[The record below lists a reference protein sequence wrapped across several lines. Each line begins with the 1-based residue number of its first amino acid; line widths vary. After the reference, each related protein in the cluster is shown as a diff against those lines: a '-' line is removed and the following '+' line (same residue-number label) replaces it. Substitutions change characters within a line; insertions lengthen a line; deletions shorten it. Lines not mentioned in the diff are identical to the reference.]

1 MIARFF
7 INHPIFAWVISLII
21 MLLGILSIKNLAVEQ
36 YPDIA
41 PPTIEIRATYSG
53 ATAKAIENS
62 ITQIIEQE
70 LRGLDGL
77 LYFSSTSGSS
87 TSTINV
93 VFEKGIDPDIAQVQV
108 NNKVQQILPRL
119 PEDVRKEGVSV
130 VKAQTDY
137 LMILSIH
144 DELGK
149 SSENDISDYMISNLK
164 DGLARVD
171 GVGGVE
177 LFGAEYAMRIWLDP
191 KKLKSYNLMPS
202 DINKEV
208 TVQNTQASGGS
219 IGARPHLN
227 GQELN
232 ADVVSRTKLENVR
245 EFENIVIKSNNAGS
259 NVLLSDVAKVEIG
272 SQDYSFIS
280 KVNGYQASG
289 IGIKLSSGAN
299 AIETA
304 KKVKE
309 YISSFE
315 SYLPSGYK
323 ISYPYDT
330 TIFVEESIKE
340 VVKTLFEAIVLVV
353 IVMFVF
359 LNSWRATIIP
369 AIAVPVVLLGTFA
382 ILNFLGFSINSLTM
396 FAMVL
401 SIGLLVDDAI
411 VVVEN
416 VERNMKEKNL
426 CAKEATIIAMSE
438 ITSALIGVAT
448 VLSVV
453 FLPMIFFSG
462 STGIIYKQFAVTIIS
477 SMLLSVIVAI
487 TLSPAICATFLKP
500 HNSSQKQSGP
510 IVWFNNKFDSL
521 TRKYKMIIFN
531 FINKPLKW
539 MTAYIVI
546 IAVTILF
553 FLKLPTGFVPSEDQ
567 GDLMI
572 QFTLPV
578 GASATRSE
586 NVEKI
591 IRDYFLKEEK
601 NNVNSIFTIVG
612 FTFTG
617 NGQNGGL
624 GFIELKN
631 WKERA
636 GKENK
641 ADEIAQRAMI
651 VFSDS
656 SSEYFIRDA
665 EVYVMNPS
673 SIPGLGNSDGF
684 EFQLQAGAKM
694 SREELLKAKDSLLE
708 TLKSSEII
716 VGARVEGTEETPQI
730 KLDYDKKKIYSLG
743 LSYEDIDNT
752 LSSAWAGTYVN
763 DFIDRSR
770 VKRVYIQADAQYRA
784 KPEDLYLWNVRNKEN
799 KMVSFEEFTK
809 ISWEPAEKSLTRY
822 NGLASY
828 LFQGQAGYGISSG
841 TAMDEM
847 EKLAK
852 ANNKDTN
859 YSWSGL
865 SYQEKLSG
873 GQAIYLYSLSLI
885 VIFLCLAALYE
896 SWSIPISVLLAVPL
910 GIIGAVIA
918 VYFRE
923 LNNDVYFQVALLTT
937 VGLVSKNAILIVE
950 FIENAYKNGKPLVK
964 SAIQGAS
971 LRFRPIIMTSLAF
984 IAGVIPLAIST
995 GAGANSR
1002 ISIGTGIIG
1011 GTLTATVLAIF
1022 YVPLLF
1028 ILIKKIFANQ
1038 SEQAKLSVE
1047 KEQKGIKNV

>member
-7 INHPIFAWVISLII
+7 IHHPIFAWVISLII
-21 MLLGILSIKNLAVEQ
+21 MLAGALSIKNLGIEQ

-53 ATAKAIENS
+53 ASPKAIENS
-62 ITQIIEQE
+62 ITQVIEQE

-77 LYFSSTSGSS
+77 LYFSSTSGSGA
-87 TSTINV
+87 STINV

-130 VKAQTDY
+130 VKAQSDY
-137 LMILSIH
+137 LMIFSIH
-144 DELGK
+144 DESGE

-202 DINKEV
+202 DINREIMI
-208 TVQNTQASGGS
+208 QNTQASGGS
-219 IGARPHLN
+219 IGARPQIN
-227 GQELN
+227 NQELN
-232 ADVVSRTKLENVR
+232 ADVVSRTKLENKR
-245 EFENIVIKSNNAGS
+245 EFEDIVIKSNLNGA
-259 NVLLSDVAKVEIG
+259 NVLLSDVAKVELG
-272 SQDYSFIS
+272 SQNYSFIS

-289 IGIKLSSGAN
+289 VGIKLSSGAN
-299 AIETA
+299 AVETA

-315 SYLPSGYK
+315 NNLPNGYI

-330 TIFVEESIKE
+330 TIFIEASIKE

-369 AIAVPVVLLGTFA
+369 AVAVPVVLLGTFA
-382 ILNFLGFSINSLTM
+382 ILNFLGFTINSLTM

-416 VERNMKEKNL
+416 VERNMREKNL
-426 CAKEATIIAMSE
+426 LAKEATIIAMSE

-477 SMLLSVIVAI
+477 SMVLSVVVAI

-500 HNSSQKQSGP
+500 HNPNAKDSGP
-510 IVWFNNKFDSL
+510 IVWFNKKFDNL
-521 TRKYKMIIFN
+521 TRKYKMSIFN
-531 FINKPLKW
+531 FVNKPLKW
-539 MTAYIVI
+539 MTAYVAI
-546 IAVTILF
+546 IAVTILLF
-553 FLKLPTGFVPSEDQ
+553 FKLPTGFVPSEDQ
-567 GDLMI
+567 GELML

-586 NVEKI
+586 DVEKI
-591 IRDYFLKEEK
+591 IRDYFLIEEK
-601 NNVNSIFTIVG
+601 VAVNSIFTIVG
-612 FTFTG
+612 FTFSG
-617 NGQNGGL
+617 NVQNGGL
-624 GFIELKN
+624 GFVELKN
-631 WKERA
+631 WSQRS

-651 VFSDS
+651 AFSENDS
-656 SSEYFIRDA
+656 KYFIRDA

-684 EFQLQAGAKM
+684 EFRLQAGAKM
-694 SREELLKAKDSLLE
+694 SREELLEAKNSLLE
-708 TLKSSEII
+708 TVKSSGLI
-716 VGARVEGTEETPQI
+716 VGARVEGTEETPQL
-730 KLDYDKKKIYSLG
+730 KLNYDKKKIYSLG

-752 LSSAWAGTYVN
+752 LSSAWAGNYVN

-770 VKRVYIQADAQYRA
+770 VKRVYTQADAQYRA

-828 LFQGQAGYGISSG
+828 LFQGQANYGVSSG
-841 TAMDEM
+841 VAMDEM
-847 EKLAK
+847 ERLAK
-852 ANNKDTN
+852 ANNPDTN

-896 SWSIPISVLLAVPL
+896 SWSIPFSVLLAVPL
-910 GIIGAVIA
+910 GIIGAVIS
-918 VYFRE
+918 VYFRD

-937 VGLVSKNAILIVE
+937 IGLVAKNAILIIE
-950 FIENAYKNGKPLVK
+950 FVENAYKSGKPLIK
-964 SAIQGAS
+964 SAIEGAS

-984 IAGVIPLAIST
+984 ISGIIPLAISS

-1011 GTLTATVLAIF
+1011 GTLTGTILAIF
-1022 YVPLLF
+1022 YVPLMF
-1028 ILIKKIFANQ
+1028 VLIKKIFAR
-1038 SEQAKLSVE
+1038 

>member
-7 INHPIFAWVISLII
+7 IHHPIFAWVISLII
-21 MLLGILSIKNLAVEQ
+21 MLAGILSIKNLGIEQ

-53 ATAKAIENS
+53 ASPKAIENS
-62 ITQIIEQE
+62 ITQVIEQE
-70 LRGLDGL
+70 LTGLDGL
-77 LYFSSTSGSS
+77 LYFSSTSGSGS
-87 TSTINV
+87 STISV

-130 VKAQTDY
+130 VKAQNDY
-137 LMILSIH
+137 LMIFSIH
-144 DELGK
+144 DESGK
-149 SSENDISDYMISNLK
+149 SSENDISDYLISNIK

-177 LFGAEYAMRIWLDP
+177 LFGTEYAMRIWLDP

-202 DINKEV
+202 DINKEIMI
-208 TVQNTQASGGS
+208 QNTQASGGS
-219 IGARPHLN
+219 IGARPQIN
-227 GQELN
+227 NQELN
-232 ADVVSRTKLENVR
+232 ADVVSRTKLENTR
-245 EFENIVIKSNNAGS
+245 EFEDIVIKSNLNGA
-259 NVLLSDVAKVEIG
+259 NVLLSDVAKVELG

-289 IGIKLSSGAN
+289 VGIKLSSGSN

-315 SYLPSGYK
+315 NNLPNGYI

-330 TIFVEESIKE
+330 TIFIEASIKE
-340 VVKTLFEAIVLVV
+340 VVKTLFEAIILVI

-369 AIAVPVVLLGTFA
+369 AVAVPVVLLGTFA
-382 ILNFLGFSINSLTM
+382 ILNFLGFTINSLTM

-416 VERNMKEKNL
+416 VERNMREKNL
-426 CAKEATIIAMSE
+426 LAKEATIIAMSE

-477 SMLLSVIVAI
+477 SMVLSVVVAI

-500 HNSSQKQSGP
+500 HNPNAKDSGP
-510 IVWFNNKFDSL
+510 IVWFNKKFDNL
-521 TRKYKMIIFN
+521 TRKYKMSIFN
-531 FINKPLKW
+531 FVNKPLKW
-539 MTAYIVI
+539 MTAYVAI
-546 IAVTILF
+546 IAVTILLF
-553 FLKLPTGFVPSEDQ
+553 FKLPTGFVPSEDQ
-567 GDLMI
+567 GDLML

-586 NVEKI
+586 DVEKI
-591 IRDYFLKEEK
+591 IRDYFLIEEK
-601 NNVNSIFTIVG
+601 VAVNSIFTIVG
-612 FTFTG
+612 FTFSG

-624 GFIELKN
+624 GFVELKN
-631 WKERA
+631 WSQRS

-651 VFSDS
+651 AFSENDS
-656 SSEYFIRDA
+656 KYFIRDA

-684 EFQLQAGAKM
+684 EFRLQAGAKM
-694 SREELLKAKDSLLE
+694 SREELLEAKNSLLE
-708 TLKSSEII
+708 TVKSNELI
-716 VGARVEGTEETPQI
+716 VGARVEGTEETPQL
-730 KLDYDKKKIYSLG
+730 KLNYDKKKIYSLG

-752 LSSAWAGTYVN
+752 LSSAWAGNYVN

-770 VKRVYIQADAQYRA
+770 VKRVYTQADAQYRA

-828 LFQGQAGYGISSG
+828 LFQGQANYGVSSG
-841 TAMDEM
+841 VAMDEM
-847 EKLAK
+847 ERLAK
-852 ANNKDTN
+852 ANNPDTN

-896 SWSIPISVLLAVPL
+896 SWSIPFSVLLAVPL
-910 GIIGAVIA
+910 GIIGAVIS
-918 VYFRE
+918 VYFRD

-937 VGLVSKNAILIVE
+937 IGLVAKNAILIIE
-950 FIENAYKNGKPLVK
+950 FVENAYKSGKPLIK
-964 SAIQGAS
+964 SAIEGAS

-984 IAGVIPLAIST
+984 IAGIIPLAISS

-1011 GTLTATVLAIF
+1011 GTLTGTILAIF
-1022 YVPLLF
+1022 YVPLMF
-1028 ILIKKIFANQ
+1028 VLIKKIFAR
-1038 SEQAKLSVE
+1038 

>member
-7 INHPIFAWVISLII
+7 IHHPIFAWVISLII
-21 MLLGILSIKNLAVEQ
+21 MLAGALSIKNLGIEQ

-53 ATAKAIENS
+53 ASPKAIENS
-62 ITQIIEQE
+62 ITQVIEQE

-77 LYFSSTSGSS
+77 LYFSSTSGSGA
-87 TSTINV
+87 STINV

-130 VKAQTDY
+130 VKAQSDY
-137 LMILSIH
+137 LMIFSIH
-144 DELGK
+144 DESGE

-177 LFGAEYAMRIWLDP
+177 LFGDEYAMRIWLDP

-202 DINKEV
+202 DINREIMI
-208 TVQNTQASGGS
+208 QNTQASGGS
-219 IGARPHLN
+219 IGARPQIN
-227 GQELN
+227 NQELN
-232 ADVVSRTKLENVR
+232 ADVVSRTKLENKR
-245 EFENIVIKSNNAGS
+245 EFEDIVIKSNLNGA
-259 NVLLSDVAKVEIG
+259 NVLLSDVAKVELG
-272 SQDYSFIS
+272 SQNYSFIS

-289 IGIKLSSGAN
+289 VGIKLSSGAN
-299 AIETA
+299 AVETA

-315 SYLPSGYK
+315 NNLPNGYI

-330 TIFVEESIKE
+330 TIFIEASIKE

-369 AIAVPVVLLGTFA
+369 AVAVPVVLLGTFA
-382 ILNFLGFSINSLTM
+382 ILNFLGFTINSLTM

-416 VERNMKEKNL
+416 VERNMREKNL
-426 CAKEATIIAMSE
+426 LAKEATIIAMSE

-477 SMLLSVIVAI
+477 SMVLSVVVAI

-500 HNSSQKQSGP
+500 HNPNAKDSGP
-510 IVWFNNKFDSL
+510 IVWFNKKFDNL
-521 TRKYKMIIFN
+521 TRKYKMSIFN
-531 FINKPLKW
+531 FVNKPLKW
-539 MTAYIVI
+539 MTAYVAI
-546 IAVTILF
+546 IAVTILLF
-553 FLKLPTGFVPSEDQ
+553 FKLPTGFVPSEDQ
-567 GDLMI
+567 GDLML

-586 NVEKI
+586 DVEKI
-591 IRDYFLKEEK
+591 IRDYFLIEEK
-601 NNVNSIFTIVG
+601 VAVNSIFTIVG
-612 FTFTG
+612 FTFSG
-617 NGQNGGL
+617 NVQNGGL
-624 GFIELKN
+624 GFVELKN
-631 WKERA
+631 WSQRS

-651 VFSDS
+651 AFSENDS
-656 SSEYFIRDA
+656 KYFIRDA

-684 EFQLQAGAKM
+684 EFRLQAGAKM
-694 SREELLKAKDSLLE
+694 SREELLEAKNSLLE
-708 TLKSSEII
+708 TVKSSGLI
-716 VGARVEGTEETPQI
+716 VGARVEGTEETPQL
-730 KLDYDKKKIYSLG
+730 KLNYDKKKIYSLG

-752 LSSAWAGTYVN
+752 LSSAWAGNYVN

-770 VKRVYIQADAQYRA
+770 VKRVYTQADAQYRA

-828 LFQGQAGYGISSG
+828 LFQGQANYGVSSG
-841 TAMDEM
+841 VAMDEM
-847 EKLAK
+847 ERLAK
-852 ANNKDTN
+852 ANNPDTN

-896 SWSIPISVLLAVPL
+896 SWSIPFSVLLAVPL
-910 GIIGAVIA
+910 GIIGAVIS
-918 VYFRE
+918 VYFRD

-937 VGLVSKNAILIVE
+937 IGLVAKNAILIIE
-950 FIENAYKNGKPLVK
+950 FVENAYKSGKPLIK
-964 SAIQGAS
+964 SVIQGAS

-984 IAGVIPLAIST
+984 IAGIIPLAISS

-1011 GTLTATVLAIF
+1011 GTLTGTILAIF
-1022 YVPLLF
+1022 YVPLMF
-1028 ILIKKIFANQ
+1028 VLIKKIFA
-1038 SEQAKLSVE
+1038 KKE
-1047 KEQKGIKNV
+1047 KKGIKNA

>member
-7 INHPIFAWVISLII
+7 IHHPIFAWVISLII
-21 MLLGILSIKNLAVEQ
+21 MLAGALSIKNLGIEQ

-53 ATAKAIENS
+53 ASPKAIENS
-62 ITQIIEQE
+62 ITQVIEQE

-77 LYFSSTSGSS
+77 LYFSSTSGSGA
-87 TSTINV
+87 STINV

-130 VKAQTDY
+130 VKAQSDY
-137 LMILSIH
+137 LMIFSIH
-144 DELGK
+144 DESGE

-202 DINKEV
+202 DINKEIMI
-208 TVQNTQASGGS
+208 QNTQASGGS
-219 IGARPHLN
+219 IGARPQIN
-227 GQELN
+227 NQELN
-232 ADVVSRTKLENVR
+232 ADVVSRTKLENKR
-245 EFENIVIKSNNAGS
+245 EFEDIVIKSNLNGA
-259 NVLLSDVAKVEIG
+259 NVLLSDVAKVELG
-272 SQDYSFIS
+272 SQNYSFIS

-289 IGIKLSSGAN
+289 VGIKLSSGAN
-299 AIETA
+299 AVETA

-315 SYLPSGYK
+315 NNLPNGYI

-330 TIFVEESIKE
+330 TIFIEASIKE

-369 AIAVPVVLLGTFA
+369 AVAVPVVLLGTFA
-382 ILNFLGFSINSLTM
+382 ILNFLGFTINSLTM

-416 VERNMKEKNL
+416 VERNMREKNL
-426 CAKEATIIAMSE
+426 GAKEATIIAMSE

-453 FLPMIFFSG
+453 FLPMIFFSS

-477 SMLLSVIVAI
+477 SMVLSVVVAI

-500 HNSSQKQSGP
+500 HNPNAKDSGP
-510 IVWFNNKFDSL
+510 IVWFNKKFDNL
-521 TRKYKMIIFN
+521 TRKYKMSIFN
-531 FINKPLKW
+531 FVNKPLKW
-539 MTAYIVI
+539 MTAYVAI
-546 IAVTILF
+546 IAVTILLF
-553 FLKLPTGFVPSEDQ
+553 FKLPTGFVPSEDQ
-567 GDLMI
+567 GDLML

-586 NVEKI
+586 DVEKI
-591 IRDYFLKEEK
+591 IIDYFLIEEK
-601 NNVNSIFTIVG
+601 VAVNSIFTIVG
-612 FTFTG
+612 FTFSG
-617 NGQNGGL
+617 NVQNGGL
-624 GFIELKN
+624 GFVELKN
-631 WKERA
+631 WSQRS

-651 VFSDS
+651 AFSENDS
-656 SSEYFIRDA
+656 KYFIRDA

-684 EFQLQAGAKM
+684 EFRLQAGAKM
-694 SREELLKAKDSLLE
+694 SREELLEAKNSLLE
-708 TLKSSEII
+708 TVKSSGLI
-716 VGARVEGTEETPQI
+716 VGARVEGTEETPQL
-730 KLDYDKKKIYSLG
+730 KLNYDKKKIYSLG

-752 LSSAWAGTYVN
+752 LSSAWAGNYVN

-828 LFQGQAGYGISSG
+828 LFQGQANYGVSSG
-841 TAMDEM
+841 VAMDEM
-847 EKLAK
+847 ERLAK
-852 ANNKDTN
+852 ANNPDTN

-896 SWSIPISVLLAVPL
+896 SWSIPFSVLLAVPL
-910 GIIGAVIA
+910 GIIGAVIS
-918 VYFRE
+918 VYFRD

-937 VGLVSKNAILIVE
+937 IGLVAKNAILIIE
-950 FIENAYKNGKPLVK
+950 FVENAYKSGKPLIK
-964 SAIQGAS
+964 SAIEGAS

-984 IAGVIPLAIST
+984 IAGIIPLAISS

-1011 GTLTATVLAIF
+1011 GTLTGTILAIF
-1022 YVPLLF
+1022 YVPLMF
-1028 ILIKKIFANQ
+1028 ILIKKIFAR
-1038 SEQAKLSVE
+1038 
-1047 KEQKGIKNV
+1047 KEQKGIKNA

>member
-21 MLLGILSIKNLAVEQ
+21 MLAGILSIKNLGIEQ

-53 ATAKAIENS
+53 ASPKAIENS
-62 ITQIIEQE
+62 ITQVIEQE
-70 LRGLDGL
+70 LTGLDGL
-77 LYFSSTSGSS
+77 LYFSSTSGSGS
-87 TSTINV
+87 STISV

-130 VKAQTDY
+130 VKAQNDY
-137 LMILSIH
+137 LMIFSIH
-144 DELGK
+144 DESGK
-149 SSENDISDYMISNLK
+149 SSENDISDYLISNIK

-202 DINKEV
+202 DINKEIMI
-208 TVQNTQASGGS
+208 QNTQASGGS
-219 IGARPHLN
+219 IGARPQLKN
-227 GQELN
+227 QELN
-232 ADVVSRTKLENVR
+232 ADVVSRTKLENKR
-245 EFENIVIKSNNAGS
+245 EFEDIVIKSDLNGA
-259 NVLLSDVAKVEIG
+259 NVLLSDVAKVELG

-280 KVNGYQASG
+280 KVNGFQASG
-289 IGIKLSSGAN
+289 VGIKLSSGSN
-299 AIETA
+299 AVETA

-315 SYLPSGYK
+315 NNLPNGYI

-330 TIFVEESIKE
+330 TIFIEASIKE

-369 AIAVPVVLLGTFA
+369 AVAVPVVLLGTFA
-382 ILNFLGFSINSLTM
+382 ILNFLGFTINSLTM

-416 VERNMKEKNL
+416 VERNMREKNL
-426 CAKEATIIAMSE
+426 GAKEATIIAMSE

-477 SMLLSVIVAI
+477 SMVLSVVVAI

-500 HNSSQKQSGP
+500 HNPNAKDSGP
-510 IVWFNNKFDSL
+510 IVWFNKKFDNL
-521 TRKYKMIIFN
+521 TRKYKMSIFN
-531 FINKPLKW
+531 FVNKPLKW
-539 MTAYIVI
+539 MTAYVAIV
-546 IAVTILF
+546 AVTILL

-567 GDLMI
+567 GDLML

-578 GASATRSE
+578 GASTTRSE
-586 NVEKI
+586 DVEKV
-591 IRDYFLKEEK
+591 IRDYFLIEEK
-601 NNVNSIFTIVG
+601 ASVNSIFTIVG
-612 FTFTG
+612 FTFAG
-617 NGQNGGL
+617 NGQNSGL
-624 GFIELKN
+624 GFVELKN
-631 WKERA
+631 WSQRS

-651 VFSDS
+651 AFSENDS
-656 SSEYFIRDA
+656 KYFIRDA

-673 SIPGLGNSDGF
+673 SIPGLGNSEGF

-694 SREELLKAKDSLLE
+694 SREELLEAKNSLLE
-708 TLKSSEII
+708 TVKSNELI
-716 VGARVEGTEETPQI
+716 VGARVEGTEKTHQL
-730 KLDYDKKKIYSLG
+730 KLNYDKKKIYSLG

-752 LSSAWAGTYVN
+752 LSSAWAGNYVN
-763 DFIDRSR
+763 DFIDKSR
-770 VKRVYIQADAQYRA
+770 VKRVYIQADAQYRT
-784 KPEDLYLWNVRNKEN
+784 KPEDLYQWNVRNKDN
-799 KMVSFEEFTK
+799 KMVSFEEFTN
-809 ISWEPAEKSLTRY
+809 ISWEPTEKSLTRY

-828 LFQGQAGYGISSG
+828 LFQGQANYGVSSG
-841 TAMDEM
+841 VAMDEM
-847 EKLAK
+847 ERLAK
-852 ANNKDTN
+852 ANNSDIN
-859 YSWSGL
+859 YAWSGL

-873 GQAIYLYSLSLI
+873 GQAIYLYILSLI

-896 SWSIPISVLLAVPL
+896 SWSIPFSVLLAVPL

-918 VYFRE
+918 VYFRD

-937 VGLVSKNAILIVE
+937 IGLVAKNAILIIE
-950 FIENAYKNGKPLVK
+950 FVENAYKSGKPLIK
-964 SAIQGAS
+964 SAIEGAS

-984 IAGVIPLAIST
+984 IAGIIPLAISS

-1011 GTLTATVLAIF
+1011 GTLTGTILAIF
-1022 YVPLLF
+1022 YVPLMF
-1028 ILIKKIFANQ
+1028 ILIKKIFAR
-1038 SEQAKLSVE
+1038 
-1047 KEQKGIKNV
+1047 KEQKGIKNA

>member
-21 MLLGILSIKNLAVEQ
+21 MLAGALSIKNLGIEQ

-41 PPTIEIRATYSG
+41 PPTIEISATYSG
-53 ATAKAIENS
+53 ASPKAIENS
-62 ITQIIEQE
+62 ITQVIEQE

-77 LYFSSTSGSS
+77 LYFSSTSGSGS
-87 TSTINV
+87 STINV

-130 VKAQTDY
+130 VKAQSDY
-137 LMILSIH
+137 LMIFSIH
-144 DELGK
+144 DESGE

-202 DINKEV
+202 DINREIMI
-208 TVQNTQASGGS
+208 QNTQASGGS
-219 IGARPHLN
+219 IGARPQIN
-227 GQELN
+227 NQELN
-232 ADVVSRTKLENVR
+232 ADVVSRTKLENKR
-245 EFENIVIKSNNAGS
+245 EFEDIVIKSNLNGA
-259 NVLLSDVAKVEIG
+259 NVLLSDVAKVELG
-272 SQDYSFIS
+272 SQDYSFIL

-289 IGIKLSSGAN
+289 VGIKLSSGAN
-299 AIETA
+299 AVETA

-315 SYLPSGYK
+315 NNLPNGYI

-330 TIFVEESIKE
+330 TIFIEASIKE

-369 AIAVPVVLLGTFA
+369 AVAVPVVLLGTFA
-382 ILNFLGFSINSLTM
+382 ILNFLGFTINSLTM

-416 VERNMKEKNL
+416 VERNMREKNL
-426 CAKEATIIAMSE
+426 LAKEATIIAMSE

-477 SMLLSVIVAI
+477 SMVLSVVVAI

-500 HNSSQKQSGP
+500 HNPNTKDSGP
-510 IVWFNNKFDSL
+510 IVWFNKKFDNL
-521 TRKYKMIIFN
+521 TRKYKMSIFN
-531 FINKPLKW
+531 FVNKPLKW
-539 MTAYIVI
+539 MTAYVAIVAI
-546 IAVTILF
+546 TILL

-567 GDLMI
+567 GDLML
-572 QFTLPV
+572 QFTLPI

-586 NVEKI
+586 NVEKT
-591 IRDYFLKEEK
+591 IRDYFLTEEK
-601 NNVNSIFTIVG
+601 NNVNSTFTIVG
-612 FTFTG
+612 FTFAG

-624 GFIELKN
+624 GFIGLKN
-631 WKERA
+631 WSERSGA
-636 GKENK
+636 ENK

-651 VFSDS
+651 AFTDNNSK
-656 SSEYFIRDA
+656 YFIRDA

-673 SIPGLGNSDGF
+673 SIPGLGNSEGF
-684 EFQLQAGAKM
+684 EFRLQAGAKM
-694 SREELLKAKDSLLE
+694 SRKELLEAKNSLLE
-708 TLKSSEII
+708 KVKSSQII
-716 VGARVEGTEETPQI
+716 VGARVEGTEETHQL
-730 KLDYDKKKIYSLG
+730 KLNYDKKKIYSLG

-752 LSSAWAGTYVN
+752 LSSAWAGNYVN
-763 DFIDRSR
+763 DFIDKSR

-784 KPEDLYLWNVRNKEN
+784 KPEDLYQWNVRNKEN
-799 KMVSFEEFTK
+799 KMVSFEEFTN
-809 ISWEPAEKSLTRY
+809 ISWEPTEKSLTRY

-828 LFQGQAGYGISSG
+828 LFQGQANYGVSSG
-841 TAMDEM
+841 VAMDEM
-847 EKLAK
+847 ERLAK
-852 ANNKDTN
+852 ANNPDTN

-896 SWSIPISVLLAVPL
+896 SWSIPFSVLLAVPL
-910 GIIGAVIA
+910 GIIGAVIS
-918 VYFRE
+918 VYFRD

-937 VGLVSKNAILIVE
+937 IGLVAKNAILIIE
-950 FIENAYKNGKPLVK
+950 FVENAYKSGKPLIK
-964 SAIQGAS
+964 SAIEGAS

-984 IAGVIPLAIST
+984 IAGIIPLAISS

-1011 GTLTATVLAIF
+1011 GTLTGTILAIF
-1022 YVPLLF
+1022 YVPLMF
-1028 ILIKKIFANQ
+1028 ILIKKTFAR
-1038 SEQAKLSVE
+1038 K
-1047 KEQKGIKNV
+1047 

>member
-7 INHPIFAWVISLII
+7 IHHPIFAWVISLII
-21 MLLGILSIKNLAVEQ
+21 MLAGALSIKNLGIEQ

-53 ATAKAIENS
+53 ASPKAIENS
-62 ITQIIEQE
+62 ITQVIEQE

-77 LYFSSTSGSS
+77 LYFSSTSGSGA
-87 TSTINV
+87 STINV

-130 VKAQTDY
+130 VKAQSDY
-137 LMILSIH
+137 LMIFSIH
-144 DELGK
+144 DESGE

-202 DINKEV
+202 DINREIMI
-208 TVQNTQASGGS
+208 QNTQASGGS
-219 IGARPHLN
+219 IGARPQIN
-227 GQELN
+227 NQELN
-232 ADVVSRTKLENVR
+232 ADVVSRTKLENKR
-245 EFENIVIKSNNAGS
+245 EFEDIVIKSNLNGA
-259 NVLLSDVAKVEIG
+259 NVLLSDVAKVELG
-272 SQDYSFIS
+272 SQNYSFIS

-289 IGIKLSSGAN
+289 VGIKLSSGSN
-299 AIETA
+299 AVETA

-315 SYLPSGYK
+315 NNLPNGYI

-330 TIFVEESIKE
+330 TIFIEASIKE

-369 AIAVPVVLLGTFA
+369 AVAVPVVLLGTFA
-382 ILNFLGFSINSLTM
+382 ILNFLGFTINSLTM

-416 VERNMKEKNL
+416 VERNMREKNL
-426 CAKEATIIAMSE
+426 LAKEATIIAMSE

-477 SMLLSVIVAI
+477 SMVLSVVVAI

-500 HNSSQKQSGP
+500 HNPNAKDSGP
-510 IVWFNNKFDSL
+510 IVWFNKKFDNL
-521 TRKYKMIIFN
+521 TRKYKMSIFN
-531 FINKPLKW
+531 FVNKPLKW
-539 MTAYIVI
+539 MTAYVAI
-546 IAVTILF
+546 IAVTILLF
-553 FLKLPTGFVPSEDQ
+553 FKLPTGFVPSEDQ
-567 GDLMI
+567 GELML

-586 NVEKI
+586 DVEKI
-591 IRDYFLKEEK
+591 IRDYFLIEEK
-601 NNVNSIFTIVG
+601 VAVNSIFTIVG
-612 FTFTG
+612 FTFSG
-617 NGQNGGL
+617 NVQNGGL
-624 GFIELKN
+624 GFVELKN
-631 WKERA
+631 WSQRS

-651 VFSDS
+651 AFSENDS
-656 SSEYFIRDA
+656 KYFIRDA

-673 SIPGLGNSDGF
+673 SIPGLGNSEGF

-694 SREELLKAKDSLLE
+694 SREELLEAKNSLLE
-708 TLKSSEII
+708 TVKSNELI
-716 VGARVEGTEETPQI
+716 VGARVEGTEETPQL
-730 KLDYDKKKIYSLG
+730 KLNYDKKKIYSLG

-752 LSSAWAGTYVN
+752 LSSAWAGNYVN

-770 VKRVYIQADAQYRA
+770 VKRVYTQADAQYRA

-828 LFQGQAGYGISSG
+828 LFQGQANYGVSSG
-841 TAMDEM
+841 VAMDEM
-847 EKLAK
+847 ERLAK
-852 ANNKDTN
+852 ANNPDTN

-896 SWSIPISVLLAVPL
+896 SWSIPFSVLLAVPL
-910 GIIGAVIA
+910 GIIGAVIS
-918 VYFRE
+918 VYFRD

-937 VGLVSKNAILIVE
+937 IGLVAKNAILIIE
-950 FIENAYKNGKPLVK
+950 FVENAYKSGKPLIK
-964 SAIQGAS
+964 SAIEGAS

-984 IAGVIPLAIST
+984 IAGIIPLAISS

-1011 GTLTATVLAIF
+1011 GTLTGTILAIF
-1022 YVPLLF
+1022 YVPLMF
-1028 ILIKKIFANQ
+1028 VLIKKIFAR
-1038 SEQAKLSVE
+1038 

>member
-21 MLLGILSIKNLAVEQ
+21 MLAGILSIKNLGIEQ

-53 ATAKAIENS
+53 ATAKTIENS

-87 TSTINV
+87 ASTINV

-119 PEDVRKEGVSV
+119 PEEVRREGVNV
-130 VKAQTDY
+130 VKAQSDY
-137 LMILSIH
+137 LLILGIH
-144 DELGK
+144 DESGK
-149 SSENDISDYMISNLK
+149 STENDISDYMISNIK

-177 LFGAEYAMRIWLDP
+177 LFGAEYAMRVWLDP
-191 KKLKSYNLMPS
+191 TKLKSYNLMPS
-202 DINKEV
+202 DINKEI
-208 TVQNTQASGGS
+208 TIQNTQASGGS
-219 IGARPHLN
+219 IGARPQLKN
-227 GQELN
+227 QELN
-232 ADVVSRTKLENVR
+232 ADVVSRSKLENVR
-245 EFENIVIKSNNAGS
+245 EFEDIVIKSNTNGA
-259 NVLLSDVAKVEIG
+259 NVLLSDVARVELG

-289 IGIKLSSGAN
+289 IGVKLSSGAN
-299 AIETA
+299 AVSTA

-315 SYLPSGYK
+315 NYLPSGYK

-330 TIFVEESIKE
+330 TIFIEASIKE
-340 VVKTLFEAIVLVV
+340 VVKTLFEAIFLVV
-353 IVMFVF
+353 IVMYLF

-369 AIAVPVVLLGTFA
+369 AIAVPVVILGTFA
-382 ILNFLGFSINSLTM
+382 ILNFLGFTINSLTM

-416 VERNMKEKNL
+416 VERNMKEKQL
-426 CAKEATIIAMSE
+426 PAKEATIVAMSE

-462 STGIIYKQFAVTIIS
+462 STGIIYKQFSVTIIS
-477 SMLLSVIVAI
+477 SMVLSVIVAI

-500 HNSSQKQSGP
+500 HHHNKNSGP
-510 IVWFNNKFDSL
+510 IIWFNNKFDIL
-521 TRKYKMIIFN
+521 TRKYKMSIFN
-531 FINKPLKW
+531 FVNKPIRW
-539 MTAYIVI
+539 MTVYVAI

-567 GDLMI
+567 GDLML

-586 NVEKI
+586 NIEKT
-591 IRDYFLKEEK
+591 IRDYFLIEEK
-601 NNVNSIFTIVG
+601 ISVNSIFTIVG
-612 FTFTG
+612 FTFAG

-631 WKERA
+631 WSERS
-636 GKENK
+636 GSENK
-641 ADEIAQRAMI
+641 ADAIANRAMMA
-651 VFSDS
+651 FTDNNSK
-656 SSEYFIRDA
+656 YFIRDA

-684 EFQLQAGAKM
+684 EFRLQAGAKM
-694 SREELLKAKDSLLE
+694 TREDLLLAKNSLLE
-708 TLKSSEII
+708 TVSSSQLI
-716 VGARVEGTEETPQI
+716 VGGRVEGTEETPEL
-730 KLDYDKKKIYSLG
+730 KLAYDKKKIYSLG

-752 LSSAWAGTYVN
+752 LSAAWAGNYVN
-763 DFIDRSR
+763 DFIDKSR
-770 VKRVYIQADAQYRA
+770 IKRVYVQADAQYRA
-784 KPEDLYLWNVRNKEN
+784 KPEDLYQWNVRNKEN
-799 KMVSFEEFTK
+799 KMVSFEEFTN
-809 ISWEPAEKSLTRY
+809 ISWQPAEKALTRY

-828 LFQGQAGYGISSG
+828 LFQGQANYGVSSG
-841 TAMDEM
+841 IAMNEM
-847 EKLAK
+847 EKLAE
-852 ANNKDTN
+852 ANSPDTTF
-859 YSWSGL
+859 SWSGL

-873 GQAIYLYSLSLI
+873 GQAVYLYALSLL

-910 GIIGAVIA
+910 GIIGAVLAI
-918 VYFRE
+918 YFRE

-937 VGLVSKNAILIVE
+937 VGLVAKNAILIIEFVE
-950 FIENAYKNGKPLVK
+950 AAYKNGKPLIK
-964 SAIQGAS
+964 SAIEGAS

-984 IAGVIPLAIST
+984 IAGVIPLAISS

-1011 GTLTATVLAIF
+1011 GTLTATILAIF

-1028 ILIKKIFANQ
+1028 ILIKKIFV
-1038 SEQAKLSVE
+1038 K

>member
-7 INHPIFAWVISLII
+7 IHHPIFAWVISLII
-21 MLLGILSIKNLAVEQ
+21 MLAGALSIKNLGIEQ

-41 PPTIEIRATYSG
+41 PPTIEISATYSG
-53 ATAKAIENS
+53 ASPKAIENS
-62 ITQIIEQE
+62 ITQVIEQE

-77 LYFSSTSGSS
+77 LYFSSTSGSGA
-87 TSTINV
+87 STINV

-130 VKAQTDY
+130 VKAQSDY
-137 LMILSIH
+137 LMIFSIH
-144 DELGK
+144 DESGE

-202 DINKEV
+202 DINREIMI
-208 TVQNTQASGGS
+208 QNTQASGGS
-219 IGARPHLN
+219 IGARPQIN
-227 GQELN
+227 NQELN
-232 ADVVSRTKLENVR
+232 ADVVSRTKLENKR
-245 EFENIVIKSNNAGS
+245 EFEDIVIKSNLNGA
-259 NVLLSDVAKVEIG
+259 NVLLSDVAKVELG
-272 SQDYSFIS
+272 SQNYSFIS

-289 IGIKLSSGAN
+289 VGIKLSSGAN
-299 AIETA
+299 AVETA

-315 SYLPSGYK
+315 NNLPNGYI

-330 TIFVEESIKE
+330 TIFIEASIKE

-369 AIAVPVVLLGTFA
+369 AVAVPVVLLGTFA
-382 ILNFLGFSINSLTM
+382 ILNFLGFTINSLTM

-416 VERNMKEKNL
+416 VERNMREKNL
-426 CAKEATIIAMSE
+426 LAKEATIIAMSE

-477 SMLLSVIVAI
+477 SMVLSVVVAI

-500 HNSSQKQSGP
+500 HNPNAKDSGP
-510 IVWFNNKFDSL
+510 IVWFNKKFDNL
-521 TRKYKMIIFN
+521 TRKYKMSIFN
-531 FINKPLKW
+531 FVNKPLKW
-539 MTAYIVI
+539 MTAYVAI
-546 IAVTILF
+546 IAVTILLF
-553 FLKLPTGFVPSEDQ
+553 FKLPTGFVPSEDQ
-567 GDLMI
+567 GDLML

-586 NVEKI
+586 DVEKI
-591 IRDYFLKEEK
+591 IRDYFLIEEK
-601 NNVNSIFTIVG
+601 VAVNSIFTIVG
-612 FTFTG
+612 FTFSG
-617 NGQNGGL
+617 NVQNGGL
-624 GFIELKN
+624 GFVELKN
-631 WKERA
+631 WSQRS

-651 VFSDS
+651 AFSENDS
-656 SSEYFIRDA
+656 KYFIRDA

-684 EFQLQAGAKM
+684 EFRLQAGAKM
-694 SREELLKAKDSLLE
+694 SREELLEAKNSLLE
-708 TLKSSEII
+708 TVKSSGLI
-716 VGARVEGTEETPQI
+716 VGARVEGTEETPQL
-730 KLDYDKKKIYSLG
+730 KLNYDKKKIYSLG

-752 LSSAWAGTYVN
+752 LSSAWAGNYVN

-770 VKRVYIQADAQYRA
+770 VKRVYTQADAQYRA

-828 LFQGQAGYGISSG
+828 LFQGQANYGVSSG
-841 TAMDEM
+841 VAMDEM
-847 EKLAK
+847 ERLAK
-852 ANNKDTN
+852 ANNPDTN

-896 SWSIPISVLLAVPL
+896 SWSIPFSVLLAVPL
-910 GIIGAVIA
+910 GIIGAVIS
-918 VYFRE
+918 VYFRD

-937 VGLVSKNAILIVE
+937 IGLVAKNAILIIE
-950 FIENAYKNGKPLVK
+950 FVENAYKSGKPLIK
-964 SAIQGAS
+964 SAIEGAS

-984 IAGVIPLAIST
+984 IAGIIPLAISS

-1011 GTLTATVLAIF
+1011 GTLTGTILAIF
-1022 YVPLLF
+1022 YVPLMF
-1028 ILIKKIFANQ
+1028 VLIKKIFAR
-1038 SEQAKLSVE
+1038 

>member
-7 INHPIFAWVISLII
+7 IHHPIFAWVISLII
-21 MLLGILSIKNLAVEQ
+21 MLAGALSIKNLGIEQ

-53 ATAKAIENS
+53 ASPKAIENS
-62 ITQIIEQE
+62 ITQVIEQE

-77 LYFSSTSGSS
+77 LYFSSTSGSGA
-87 TSTINV
+87 STINV

-130 VKAQTDY
+130 VKAQSDY
-137 LMILSIH
+137 LMIFSIH
-144 DELGK
+144 DESGE

-164 DGLARVD
+164 DGPARVD

-202 DINKEV
+202 DINREIMI
-208 TVQNTQASGGS
+208 QNTQASGGS
-219 IGARPHLN
+219 IGARPQIN
-227 GQELN
+227 NQELN
-232 ADVVSRTKLENVR
+232 ADVVSRTKLENKR
-245 EFENIVIKSNNAGS
+245 EFEDIVIKSNLNGA
-259 NVLLSDVAKVEIG
+259 NVLLSDVAKVELG
-272 SQDYSFIS
+272 SQNYSFIS

-289 IGIKLSSGAN
+289 VGIKLSSGAN
-299 AIETA
+299 AVETA

-315 SYLPSGYK
+315 NNLPNGYI

-330 TIFVEESIKE
+330 TIFIEASIKE

-369 AIAVPVVLLGTFA
+369 AVAVPVVLLGTFA
-382 ILNFLGFSINSLTM
+382 ILNFLGFTINSLTM

-416 VERNMKEKNL
+416 VARNMRVKNL
-426 CAKEATIIAMSE
+426 LAKEATIIAMSE

-477 SMLLSVIVAI
+477 SMVLSVVVAI

-500 HNSSQKQSGP
+500 HNPNAKDSGP
-510 IVWFNNKFDSL
+510 IVWFNKKFDNL
-521 TRKYKMIIFN
+521 TRKYKMSIFN
-531 FINKPLKW
+531 FVNKPLKW
-539 MTAYIVI
+539 MTAYVAI
-546 IAVTILF
+546 IAVTILLF
-553 FLKLPTGFVPSEDQ
+553 FKLPTGFVPSEDQ
-567 GDLMI
+567 GDLML

-586 NVEKI
+586 DVEKI
-591 IRDYFLKEEK
+591 IRDYFLIEEK
-601 NNVNSIFTIVG
+601 VAVNSIFTIVG
-612 FTFTG
+612 FTFSG
-617 NGQNGGL
+617 NVQNGGL
-624 GFIELKN
+624 GFVELKN
-631 WKERA
+631 WSQRS

-651 VFSDS
+651 AFSENDS
-656 SSEYFIRDA
+656 KYFIRDA

-684 EFQLQAGAKM
+684 EFRLQAGAKM
-694 SREELLKAKDSLLE
+694 SREELLEAKNSLLE
-708 TLKSSEII
+708 TVKSSGLI
-716 VGARVEGTEETPQI
+716 VGARVEGTEETPQL
-730 KLDYDKKKIYSLG
+730 KLNYDKKKIYSLG

-752 LSSAWAGTYVN
+752 LSSAWAGNYVN

-770 VKRVYIQADAQYRA
+770 VKRVYTQADAQYRA

-828 LFQGQAGYGISSG
+828 LFQGQANYGVSSG
-841 TAMDEM
+841 VAMDEM
-847 EKLAK
+847 ERLAK
-852 ANNKDTN
+852 ANNPDTN

-896 SWSIPISVLLAVPL
+896 SWSIPFSVLLAVPL
-910 GIIGAVIA
+910 GIIGAVIS
-918 VYFRE
+918 VYFRD

-937 VGLVSKNAILIVE
+937 IGLVAKNAILIIE
-950 FIENAYKNGKPLVK
+950 FVENAYKSGKPLIK
-964 SAIQGAS
+964 SAIEGAS

-984 IAGVIPLAIST
+984 IAGIIPLAISS

-1011 GTLTATVLAIF
+1011 GTLTGTILAIF
-1022 YVPLLF
+1022 YVPLMF
-1028 ILIKKIFANQ
+1028 VLIKKIFAR
-1038 SEQAKLSVE
+1038 

>member
-21 MLLGILSIKNLAVEQ
+21 MLAGALSIKNLGIEQ

-41 PPTIEIRATYSG
+41 PPTIEISATYSG
-53 ATAKAIENS
+53 ASPKAIENS
-62 ITQIIEQE
+62 ITQVIEQE

-77 LYFSSTSGSS
+77 LYFSSTSGSGS
-87 TSTINV
+87 STINV

-119 PEDVRKEGVSV
+119 PEDVRKEGVNV
-130 VKAQTDY
+130 VKAQSDY
-137 LMILSIH
+137 LMIFSIH
-144 DELGK
+144 DESGK
-149 SSENDISDYMISNLK
+149 STENDISDYLISNIK

-202 DINKEV
+202 DINKEIMI
-208 TVQNTQASGGS
+208 QNTQASGGS
-219 IGARPHLN
+219 IGARPQLKN
-227 GQELN
+227 QELN
-232 ADVVSRTKLENVR
+232 ADVVSRTKLENKR
-245 EFENIVIKSNNAGS
+245 EFEDIVIKSNLNGA
-259 NVLLSDVAKVEIG
+259 NVLLSDVAKVELG

-280 KVNGYQASG
+280 KNNGYQASG
-289 IGIKLSSGAN
+289 VGIKLSSGSN

-315 SYLPSGYK
+315 NSLPSGYK

-330 TIFVEESIKE
+330 TIFIEASIKE

-369 AIAVPVVLLGTFA
+369 AIAVPVVILGTFA
-382 ILNFLGFSINSLTM
+382 ILNFLGFTINSLTM

-416 VERNMKEKNL
+416 VERNMREKNL
-426 CAKEATIIAMSE
+426 GAKGATIIAMSE

-477 SMLLSVIVAI
+477 SMVLSVVVAI

-500 HNSSQKQSGP
+500 HNPNTKDSGP
-510 IVWFNNKFDSL
+510 IVWFNKKFDNL
-521 TRKYKMIIFN
+521 TRKYKMSIFN
-531 FINKPLKW
+531 FVNKPLKW
-539 MTAYIVI
+539 MTAYVAIVAI
-546 IAVTILF
+546 TILL

-567 GDLMI
+567 GDLML
-572 QFTLPV
+572 QFTLPI

-586 NVEKI
+586 NVEKT
-591 IRDYFLKEEK
+591 IRDYFLTEEK
-601 NNVNSIFTIVG
+601 NNVNSTFTIVG
-612 FTFTG
+612 FTFAG

-624 GFIELKN
+624 GFIGLKN
-631 WKERA
+631 WSERSGA
-636 GKENK
+636 ENK

-651 VFSDS
+651 AFTDNNSK
-656 SSEYFIRDA
+656 YFIRDA

-673 SIPGLGNSDGF
+673 SIPGLGNSEGF
-684 EFQLQAGAKM
+684 EFRLQAGAKM
-694 SREELLKAKDSLLE
+694 SREELLEAKNSLLE
-708 TLKSSEII
+708 KVKSSQII
-716 VGARVEGTEETPQI
+716 VGARVEGTEETHQL
-730 KLDYDKKKIYSLG
+730 KLNYDKKKIYSLG

-752 LSSAWAGTYVN
+752 LSSAWAGNYVN
-763 DFIDRSR
+763 DFIDKSR

-784 KPEDLYLWNVRNKEN
+784 KPEDLYQWNVRNNEN
-799 KMVSFEEFTK
+799 KMVSFEEFTN
-809 ISWEPAEKSLTRY
+809 ISWEPTEKSLTRY

-828 LFQGQAGYGISSG
+828 LFQGQANYGVSSG
-841 TAMDEM
+841 VAMDEM
-847 EKLAK
+847 ERLAK
-852 ANNKDTN
+852 ANNPDTN
-859 YSWSGL
+859 YAWSGL

-873 GQAIYLYSLSLI
+873 GQAIYLYILSLI

-896 SWSIPISVLLAVPL
+896 SWSIPFSVLLAVPL

-918 VYFRE
+918 VYFRD

-937 VGLVSKNAILIVE
+937 IGLVAKNAILIIE
-950 FIENAYKNGKPLVK
+950 FIENAYKNGKPLIK
-964 SAIQGAS
+964 SAIEGAS

-984 IAGVIPLAIST
+984 IAGIIPLAISS

-1011 GTLTATVLAIF
+1011 GTLTGTILAIF
-1022 YVPLLF
+1022 YVPLMF
-1028 ILIKKIFANQ
+1028 ILIKKIFAR
-1038 SEQAKLSVE
+1038 K
-1047 KEQKGIKNV
+1047 

>member
-7 INHPIFAWVISLII
+7 IHHPIFAWVISLII
-21 MLLGILSIKNLAVEQ
+21 MLAGALSIKNLGIEQ

-53 ATAKAIENS
+53 ASPKAIENS
-62 ITQIIEQE
+62 ITQVIEQE
-70 LRGLDGL
+70 LTGLDGL
-77 LYFSSTSGSS
+77 LYFSSTSGSGS
-87 TSTINV
+87 STISV

-130 VKAQTDY
+130 VKAQNDY
-137 LMILSIH
+137 LMIFSIH
-144 DELGK
+144 DESGK

-202 DINKEV
+202 DINREIMI
-208 TVQNTQASGGS
+208 QNTQASGGS
-219 IGARPHLN
+219 IGARPQLKN
-227 GQELN
+227 QELN
-232 ADVVSRTKLENVR
+232 ADVVSRTKLENVT
-245 EFENIVIKSNNAGS
+245 EFEDIVIKSDLNGA
-259 NVLLSDVAKVEIG
+259 NVLLSDVAKVELG

-280 KVNGYQASG
+280 KVNGFQASG
-289 IGIKLSSGAN
+289 VGIKLSSGAN
-299 AIETA
+299 AVETA

-315 SYLPSGYK
+315 NNLPNGYI

-330 TIFVEESIKE
+330 TIFIEASIKE

-369 AIAVPVVLLGTFA
+369 AVAVPVVLLGTFA
-382 ILNFLGFSINSLTM
+382 ILNFLGFTINSLTM

-416 VERNMKEKNL
+416 VERNMREKNL
-426 CAKEATIIAMSE
+426 GAKEATIIAMSE

-477 SMLLSVIVAI
+477 SMVLSVVVAI

-500 HNSSQKQSGP
+500 HNPNEKDSGP
-510 IVWFNNKFDSL
+510 IVWFNKKFDNL
-521 TRKYKMIIFN
+521 TRKYKMSIFN
-531 FINKPLKW
+531 FVNKPLKW
-539 MTAYIVI
+539 MTAYVAIVAI
-546 IAVTILF
+546 TILL

-567 GDLMI
+567 GDLML

-586 NVEKI
+586 GVEKI
-591 IRDYFLKEEK
+591 IRDYFLIEEK
-601 NNVNSIFTIVG
+601 ASVNSIFTIVG
-612 FTFTG
+612 FTFAG
-617 NGQNGGL
+617 NGQNSGL
-624 GFIELKN
+624 GFVELKN
-631 WKERA
+631 WSQRS

-651 VFSDS
+651 AFSDS
-656 SSEYFIRDA
+656 NSKYFIRDA

-673 SIPGLGNSDGF
+673 SIPGLGNSEGF

-694 SREELLKAKDSLLE
+694 SREELLEAKNSLLE
-708 TLKSSEII
+708 TVKSNELI
-716 VGARVEGTEETPQI
+716 VGARVEGTEETHQL
-730 KLDYDKKKIYSLG
+730 KLNYDKKKIYSLG

-752 LSSAWAGTYVN
+752 LSSAWAGNYVN
-763 DFIDRSR
+763 DFIDKSR

-784 KPEDLYLWNVRNKEN
+784 KPEDLYQWNIRNKDN
-799 KMVSFEEFTK
+799 KMVSFEEFTN
-809 ISWEPAEKSLTRY
+809 ISWEPTEKSLTRY

-828 LFQGQAGYGISSG
+828 LFQGQANYGVSSG
-841 TAMDEM
+841 VAMDEM
-847 EKLAK
+847 ERLAK
-852 ANNKDTN
+852 ANNSDTN
-859 YSWSGL
+859 YAWSGL

-873 GQAIYLYSLSLI
+873 GQAIYLYILSLI

-896 SWSIPISVLLAVPL
+896 SWSIPFSVLLAVPL

-918 VYFRE
+918 VYFRD

-937 VGLVSKNAILIVE
+937 IGLVAKNAILIIE
-950 FIENAYKNGKPLVK
+950 FVENAYKSGKPLIK
-964 SAIQGAS
+964 SAIEGAS

-984 IAGVIPLAIST
+984 IAGIIPLAISS

-1011 GTLTATVLAIF
+1011 GTLTGTILAIF
-1022 YVPLLF
+1022 YVPLMF
-1028 ILIKKIFANQ
+1028 ILIKKIFAR
-1038 SEQAKLSVE
+1038 
-1047 KEQKGIKNV
+1047 KEQKGVKNV

>member
-21 MLLGILSIKNLAVEQ
+21 MLAGALSIKNLGIEQ

-41 PPTIEIRATYSG
+41 PPTIEISATYSG
-53 ATAKAIENS
+53 ASPKAIENS
-62 ITQIIEQE
+62 ITQVIEQE

-77 LYFSSTSGSS
+77 LYFSSTSGSGS
-87 TSTINV
+87 STINV

-119 PEDVRKEGVSV
+119 PEDVRKEGVNV
-130 VKAQTDY
+130 VKAQSDY
-137 LMILSIH
+137 LMIFSIH
-144 DELGK
+144 DESGK
-149 SSENDISDYMISNLK
+149 STENDISDYLISNIK

-202 DINKEV
+202 DINKEIMI
-208 TVQNTQASGGS
+208 QNTQASGGS
-219 IGARPHLN
+219 IGARPQLKN
-227 GQELN
+227 QELN
-232 ADVVSRTKLENVR
+232 ADVVSRTKLENKR
-245 EFENIVIKSNNAGS
+245 EFEDIVIKSNLNGA
-259 NVLLSDVAKVEIG
+259 NVLLSDVAKVELG

-280 KVNGYQASG
+280 KNNGYQASG
-289 IGIKLSSGAN
+289 VGIKLSSGSN

-315 SYLPSGYK
+315 NSLPSGYK

-330 TIFVEESIKE
+330 TIFIEASIKE

-369 AIAVPVVLLGTFA
+369 TIAVPVVILGTFA
-382 ILNFLGFSINSLTM
+382 ILNFLGFTINSLTM

-416 VERNMKEKNL
+416 VERNMREKNL
-426 CAKEATIIAMSE
+426 GAKGATIIAMSE

-477 SMLLSVIVAI
+477 SMVLSVVVAI

-500 HNSSQKQSGP
+500 HNPNTKDSGP
-510 IVWFNNKFDSL
+510 IVWFNKKFDNL
-521 TRKYKMIIFN
+521 TRKYKMSIFN
-531 FINKPLKW
+531 FVNKPLKW
-539 MTAYIVI
+539 MTAYVAIVAI
-546 IAVTILF
+546 TILL

-567 GDLMI
+567 GDLML
-572 QFTLPV
+572 QFTLPI

-586 NVEKI
+586 NVEKT
-591 IRDYFLKEEK
+591 IRDYFLTEEK
-601 NNVNSIFTIVG
+601 NNVNSTFTIVG
-612 FTFTG
+612 FTFAG

-624 GFIELKN
+624 GFIGLKN
-631 WKERA
+631 WSERSGA
-636 GKENK
+636 ENK

-651 VFSDS
+651 AFTDNNSK
-656 SSEYFIRDA
+656 YFIRDA

-684 EFQLQAGAKM
+684 EFRLQAGAKM
-694 SREELLKAKDSLLE
+694 SREELLEAKNSLLE
-708 TLKSSEII
+708 TVKSSGLI
-716 VGARVEGTEETPQI
+716 VGARVEGTEETPQL
-730 KLDYDKKKIYSLG
+730 KLNYDKKKIYSLG

-752 LSSAWAGTYVN
+752 LSSAWAGNYVN

-770 VKRVYIQADAQYRA
+770 VKRVYTQADAQYRA

-828 LFQGQAGYGISSG
+828 LFQGQANYGVSSG
-841 TAMDEM
+841 VAMDEM
-847 EKLAK
+847 ERLAK
-852 ANNKDTN
+852 ANNPDTN

-896 SWSIPISVLLAVPL
+896 SWSIPFSVLLAVPL
-910 GIIGAVIA
+910 GIIGAVIS
-918 VYFRE
+918 VYFRD

-937 VGLVSKNAILIVE
+937 IGLVAKNAILIIE
-950 FIENAYKNGKPLVK
+950 FVENAYKSGKPLIK
-964 SAIQGAS
+964 SAIEGAS

-984 IAGVIPLAIST
+984 IAGIIPLAISS

-1011 GTLTATVLAIF
+1011 GTLTGTILAIF
-1022 YVPLLF
+1022 YVPLMF
-1028 ILIKKIFANQ
+1028 VLIKKIFAR
-1038 SEQAKLSVE
+1038 

>member
-7 INHPIFAWVISLII
+7 IHHPIFAWVISLII
-21 MLLGILSIKNLAVEQ
+21 MLAGALSIKNLGIEQ

-53 ATAKAIENS
+53 ASPKAIENS
-62 ITQIIEQE
+62 ITQVIEQE

-77 LYFSSTSGSS
+77 LYFSSTSGSGA
-87 TSTINV
+87 STINV

-130 VKAQTDY
+130 VKAQSDY
-137 LMILSIH
+137 LMIFSIH
-144 DELGK
+144 DESGE

-202 DINKEV
+202 DINREIMI
-208 TVQNTQASGGS
+208 QNTQASGGS
-219 IGARPHLN
+219 IGARPQIN
-227 GQELN
+227 NQELN
-232 ADVVSRTKLENVR
+232 ADVVSRTKLENKR
-245 EFENIVIKSNNAGS
+245 EFEDIVIKSNLNGA
-259 NVLLSDVAKVEIG
+259 NVLLSDVAKVELG
-272 SQDYSFIS
+272 SQNYSFIS

-289 IGIKLSSGAN
+289 VGIKLSSGAN
-299 AIETA
+299 AVETA

-315 SYLPSGYK
+315 NNLPNGYI

-330 TIFVEESIKE
+330 TIFIEASIKE

-369 AIAVPVVLLGTFA
+369 AVAVPVVLLGTFA
-382 ILNFLGFSINSLTM
+382 ILNFLGFTINSLTM

-416 VERNMKEKNL
+416 VERNMREKNL
-426 CAKEATIIAMSE
+426 LAKEATIIAMSE

-477 SMLLSVIVAI
+477 SMVLSVVVAI

-500 HNSSQKQSGP
+500 HNPNAKDSGP
-510 IVWFNNKFDSL
+510 IVWFNKKFDNL
-521 TRKYKMIIFN
+521 TRKYKMSIFN
-531 FINKPLKW
+531 FVNKPLKW
-539 MTAYIVI
+539 MTAYVAI
-546 IAVTILF
+546 IAVTILLF
-553 FLKLPTGFVPSEDQ
+553 FKLPTGFVPSEDQ
-567 GDLMI
+567 GDLML

-586 NVEKI
+586 DVEKI
-591 IRDYFLKEEK
+591 IRDYFLIEEK
-601 NNVNSIFTIVG
+601 VAVNSIFTIVG
-612 FTFTG
+612 FTFSG
-617 NGQNGGL
+617 NVQNGGL
-624 GFIELKN
+624 GFVELKN
-631 WKERA
+631 WSQRS

-651 VFSDS
+651 AFSENDS
-656 SSEYFIRDA
+656 KYFIRDA

-684 EFQLQAGAKM
+684 EFRLQAGAKM
-694 SREELLKAKDSLLE
+694 SREELLEAKNSLLE
-708 TLKSSEII
+708 TVKSSGLI
-716 VGARVEGTEETPQI
+716 VGARVEGTEETPQL
-730 KLDYDKKKIYSLG
+730 KLNYDKKKIYSLG

-752 LSSAWAGTYVN
+752 LSSAWAGNYVN

-770 VKRVYIQADAQYRA
+770 VKRVYTQADAQYRA

-828 LFQGQAGYGISSG
+828 LFQGQANYGVSSG
-841 TAMDEM
+841 VAMDEM
-847 EKLAK
+847 ERLAK
-852 ANNKDTN
+852 ANNPDTN

-896 SWSIPISVLLAVPL
+896 SWSIPFSVLLAVPL
-910 GIIGAVIA
+910 GIIGAVIS
-918 VYFRE
+918 VYFRD

-937 VGLVSKNAILIVE
+937 IGLVAKNAILIIE
-950 FIENAYKNGKPLVK
+950 FVENAYKSGKPLIK
-964 SAIQGAS
+964 SAIEGAS

-984 IAGVIPLAIST
+984 IVGIIPLAISS

-1011 GTLTATVLAIF
+1011 GTLTGTILAIF
-1022 YVPLLF
+1022 YVPLMF
-1028 ILIKKIFANQ
+1028 VLIKKIFAR
-1038 SEQAKLSVE
+1038 

>member
-7 INHPIFAWVISLII
+7 IHHPIFAWVISLII
-21 MLLGILSIKNLAVEQ
+21 MLAGILSIKNLGIEQ

-53 ATAKAIENS
+53 ASPKAIENS
-62 ITQIIEQE
+62 ITQVIEQE
-70 LRGLDGL
+70 LTGLDGL
-77 LYFSSTSGSS
+77 LYFSSTSGSGS
-87 TSTINV
+87 STISV

-130 VKAQTDY
+130 VKAQNDY
-137 LMILSIH
+137 LMIFSIH
-144 DELGK
+144 DESGK
-149 SSENDISDYMISNLK
+149 SSENDISDYLISNIK

-177 LFGAEYAMRIWLDP
+177 LFGTEYAMRIWLDP

-202 DINKEV
+202 DINKEIMI
-208 TVQNTQASGGS
+208 QNTQASGGS
-219 IGARPHLN
+219 IGARPQLKN
-227 GQELN
+227 QELN
-232 ADVVSRTKLENVR
+232 SDVVSRTKLENKR
-245 EFENIVIKSNNAGS
+245 EFEDIIIKSDLNGA
-259 NVLLSDVAKVEIG
+259 NVLLSDVAKIELG

-280 KVNGYQASG
+280 KVNGFQASG
-289 IGIKLSSGAN
+289 VGIKLSSGSN
-299 AIETA
+299 AVETA

-315 SYLPSGYK
+315 NNLPNGYI

-330 TIFVEESIKE
+330 TIFIEASIKE

-369 AIAVPVVLLGTFA
+369 AVAVPVVLLGTFA
-382 ILNFLGFSINSLTM
+382 ILNFLGFTINSLTM

-416 VERNMKEKNL
+416 VERNMREKNL
-426 CAKEATIIAMSE
+426 GAKEATIIAMSE

-477 SMLLSVIVAI
+477 SMVLSVIVAI

-500 HNSSQKQSGP
+500 HNPNAKDSGP
-510 IVWFNNKFDSL
+510 IVWFNKKFDNL
-521 TRKYKMIIFN
+521 TRKYKMSIFN
-531 FINKPLKW
+531 FVNKPLKW
-539 MTAYIVI
+539 MTAYVAIV
-546 IAVTILF
+546 AVTILL

-567 GDLMI
+567 GDLML

-578 GASATRSE
+578 GASTTRSE
-586 NVEKI
+586 DVEKV
-591 IRDYFLKEEK
+591 IRDYFLIEEK
-601 NNVNSIFTIVG
+601 ASVNSIFTIIG
-612 FTFTG
+612 FTFAG
-617 NGQNGGL
+617 NGQNSGL
-624 GFIELKN
+624 GFVELKN
-631 WKERA
+631 WSQRS

-651 VFSDS
+651 AFSKNNS
-656 SSEYFIRDA
+656 KYFIRDA

-673 SIPGLGNSDGF
+673 SIPGLGNSEGF

-694 SREELLKAKDSLLE
+694 SREELLEAKNSLLE
-708 TLKSSEII
+708 TVKSNELI
-716 VGARVEGTEETPQI
+716 VGARVEGTEETHQL
-730 KLDYDKKKIYSLG
+730 KLNYDKKKIYSLG

-752 LSSAWAGTYVN
+752 LSSAWAGNYVN
-763 DFIDRSR
+763 DFIDKSR

-784 KPEDLYLWNVRNKEN
+784 KPEDLYQWNVRNKDN
-799 KMVSFEEFTK
+799 KMVSFEEFTN
-809 ISWEPAEKSLTRY
+809 ISWEPTEKSLTRY

-828 LFQGQAGYGISSG
+828 LFQGQANYGVSSG
-841 TAMDEM
+841 VAMDEM
-847 EKLAK
+847 ERLAK
-852 ANNKDTN
+852 ANNSDIN
-859 YSWSGL
+859 YAWSGL

-873 GQAIYLYSLSLI
+873 GQAIYLYILSLI

-896 SWSIPISVLLAVPL
+896 SWSIPFSVLLAVPL

-918 VYFRE
+918 VYFRD

-937 VGLVSKNAILIVE
+937 IGLVAKNAILIIE
-950 FIENAYKNGKPLVK
+950 FVENAYKSGKPLIK
-964 SAIQGAS
+964 SAIEGAS

-984 IAGVIPLAIST
+984 IAGIIPLAISS

-1011 GTLTATVLAIF
+1011 GTLTGTILAIF
-1022 YVPLLF
+1022 YVPLMF
-1028 ILIKKIFANQ
+1028 ILIKKIFAR
-1038 SEQAKLSVE
+1038 